1 MMKTKSLVNAAMMI
15 AIYLVFFILYNL
27 GILPGIM
34 TILLPIPL
42 IIYSL
47 VSQKVLDVIWLLVGC
62 CIGSYLIGSIYGLMT
77 TLLYGGT
84 GAILG
89 IGMIKRWMYWHR
101 ILNAT
106 ILFVIGMPL
115 ITKIM
120 TGLNMSDMFLE
131 TMNTMFEVFTQVE
144 GMLLG
149 VDVGQL
155 STMQEMMQTFIP
167 MIMPT
172 ILVVVGG
179 IGVYLSDKLACVI
192 LNRMNLEGP
201 KGQAIGEFQLGSVI
215 AIVLMIAQL
224 SLGLVKNTGLSVI
237 LLNVVML
244 LKVLFMFQ
252 GAIVAIQF
260 FKSRNQKGF
269 GIFVVILAFMS
280 NLSMFVSLV
289 GMMDALFD
297 YRKRF
302 AVKGL

>member
-1 MMKTKSLVNAAMMI
+1 MMKTKSLVNAAMMM

>member
-1 MMKTKSLVNAAMMI
+1 MMKTKSLVNAAMMM
-15 AIYLVFFILYNL
+15 AIYLVFFILYNI

-47 VSQKVLDVIWLLVGC
+47 VSQKVLDVIWLLAGC

-89 IGMIKRWMYWHR
+89 IGMIKSWMYWHR

-120 TGLNMSDMFLE
+120 TGINMSDMFLE

-144 GMLLG
+144 EMLPG
-149 VDVGQL
+149 VDAGQL

-215 AIVLMIAQL
+215 AIVLMMAQL

-244 LKVLFMFQ
+244 LNVLFMFQ

-260 FKSRNQKGF
+260 FKSRNQKEF

-302 AVKGL
+302 AVKGS